1 MAEEAIKEEVNEDV
15 EIILDDSGST
25 QEATDT
31 QEQSSPVS
39 EETKEESVAAGAEA
53 QDPSEDEI
61 DQYSKSVQARIK
73 KLVTARRQE
82 ERDKEEA
89 IRLAE
94 VLKKENDE
102 LRARNTTLNKGYNA
116 QYEGRVGS
124 QLEQAKKAFKDAY
137 DSGDSDAIVAA
148 NQAIARITLDEER
161 LRVIKAREE
170 QAAATQQPQE
180 QVQQPEQPAA
190 QPDPKAKAW
199 ADRND
204 WFGSDRVMTVGAY
217 AIHEDLAGEGYDLTS
232 DDYYSELDKR
242 LRVEFPQK
250 FENNASNGG
259 TARVASA
266 DSSASRSTK
275 KGRRAVKLTPSQVA
289 IAKKL
294 GVSLEDYAKHVK

>member
-1 MAEEAIKEEVNEDV
+1 MAEEAIKQEVNEDV

-61 DQYSKSVQARIK
+61 DQYSKTVQARIK

-161 LRVIKAREE
+161 LRVIKAREQ

>member
-1 MAEEAIKEEVNEDV
+1 MAEEAIKQEVDEDV
-15 EIILDDSGST
+15 EIILDDSSNTSETVDIENKAQNTLHESEEKASANETET
-25 QEATDT
+25 QENT
-31 QEQSSPVS
+31 
-39 EETKEESVAAGAEA
+39 EE
-53 QDPSEDEI
+53 EI
-61 DQYSKSVQARIK
+61 DQYSKSVQNRIK

-89 IRLAE
+89 VRYAE
-94 VLKKENDE
+94 ALRKENEE
-102 LRARNTTLNKGYNA
+102 LKERNTTLNKGYNA

-170 QAAATQQPQE
+170 RNEAAVQQQQQPQE
-180 QVQQPEQPAA
+180 QQQPAA
-190 QPDPKAKAW
+190 NPDPKAKAW

-204 WFGSDRVMTVGAY
+204 WFGNDRVMTVGAY
-217 AIHEDLAGEGYDLTS
+217 AIHEDLAGEGFDLTS

-250 FENNASNGG
+250 FENNTTNGG

>member
-1 MAEEAIKEEVNEDV
+1 MAEEAIKQEVNEDV

-61 DQYSKSVQARIK
+61 DQYCKRVQARIK

-102 LRARNTTLNKGYNA
+102 LRVRNTTLNKGYNA

-161 LRVIKAREE
+161 LRVIKAREQ

>member
-1 MAEEAIKEEVNEDV
+1 MAEEAIKQEVDEDV
-15 EIILDDSGST
+15 EIILDDNSTTSETVDVENKAQDTLQESEKKVSTSEVET
-25 QEATDT
+25 QEN
-31 QEQSSPVS
+31 S
-39 EETKEESVAAGAEA
+39 EE
-53 QDPSEDEI
+53 EI
-61 DQYSKSVQARIK
+61 DQYSKSVQNRIK

-89 IRLAE
+89 IRYAE
-94 VLKKENDE
+94 ALRKENEE
-102 LRARNTTLNKGYNA
+102 LKERNTTLNKGYNA

-170 QAAATQQPQE
+170 KNEAAVQQQQQPQE
-180 QVQQPEQPAA
+180 QQPAA
-190 QPDPKAKAW
+190 NPDPKAKAW

-204 WFGSDRVMTVGAY
+204 WFGNDRVMTVGAY
-217 AIHEDLAGEGYDLTS
+217 AIHEDLANEGFDLTS

-250 FENNASNGG
+250 FENNTTNGG

>member
-1 MAEEAIKEEVNEDV
+1 MAEEAIKQEVDEDV
-15 EIILDDSGST
+15 EIILDDNSTTSETVDIENKAQDTLQESEKKVSTSEVET
-25 QEATDT
+25 QEN
-31 QEQSSPVS
+31 S
-39 EETKEESVAAGAEA
+39 EE
-53 QDPSEDEI
+53 EI
-61 DQYSKSVQARIK
+61 DQYSKSVQNRIK

-89 IRLAE
+89 IRYAE
-94 VLKKENDE
+94 ALRKENDE
-102 LRARNTTLNKGYNA
+102 LKERNTTLNKGYNA

-170 QAAATQQPQE
+170 KNEAAVQQQQQPQE
-180 QVQQPEQPAA
+180 QQPAA
-190 QPDPKAKAW
+190 NPDPKAKAW

-204 WFGSDRVMTVGAY
+204 WFGNDRVMTVGAY
-217 AIHEDLAGEGYDLTS
+217 AIHEDLANEGFDLTS

-250 FENNASNGG
+250 FENNTTNGG